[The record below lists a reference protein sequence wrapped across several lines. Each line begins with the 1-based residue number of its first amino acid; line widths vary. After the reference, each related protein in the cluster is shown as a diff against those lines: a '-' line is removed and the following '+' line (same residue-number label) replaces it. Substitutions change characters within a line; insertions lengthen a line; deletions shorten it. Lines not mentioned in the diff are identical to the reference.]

1 MLDEPGQNARASLMR
16 SAMPRLLLAAIVAL
30 AVAGCGGQSEEA
42 LDVTVI
48 GKGRPV
54 LADPAAG
61 TLSQPNEVMLSNVA
75 QGLVRFDARGQID
88 PGLAERWNVS
98 DDGLSYIFRL
108 ASGNW
113 PDGRQV
119 NAREVARLLNRQLRA
134 ASRNRPKATP
144 RAAREI

>member
-30 AVAGCGGQSEEA
+30 AVAGCDGQNEEA

-54 LADPAAG
+54 LADPAAS

-108 ASGNW
+108 ASGEW
-113 PDGRQV
+113 PSGRKITAHQ
-119 NAREVARLLNRQLRA
+119 
-134 ASRNRPKATP
+134 
-144 RAAREI
+144 AARILRRTLATSSNNS